1 MKTITFKVKRSGM
14 VKNFKAM
21 IHAKYGFPKNIQ
33 QLFFKS
39 ERLLDTQTIVNCGIK
54 EDSTVNVIV

>member
-1 MKTITFKVKRSGM
+1 M
-14 VKNFKAM
+14 VKNLKAM

-33 QLFFKS
+33 QLFFKG